1 MTLGPSGACVLE
13 GLPFLS
19 IEPPSPTM
27 ARELYSALDGWDLV
41 YDEQDARGRD
51 AFDASGTRLGT
62 VTDMVA
68 DTDAERIVSL
78 VLDNG
83 TEVDA
88 DRVELQNDRVVVQGA
103 AAATPHYG
111 AGSHL
116 RSRPLPGVAP
126 VGAVAATP
134 IPSGTD
140 AGAYGGMGAPGTV
153 HAAYDDHAGYFRSD
167 FESNYGTL
175 GGRYEDYEPA
185 YRYGY
190 DTARHDAYRDRVW
203 DDQLESDLYRDY
215 EGRYGTGTWEQ
226 TKAAVKSG
234 FQRARNAV
242 TGGDDGHR
250 STPY

>member
-1 MTLGPSGACVLE
+1 
-13 GLPFLS
+13 
-19 IEPPSPTM
+19 M

-41 YDEQDARGRD
+41 YDEQDARGRE
-51 AFDASGTRLGT
+51 AVDASGTRLGT

-68 DTDAERIVSL
+68 DTDAERIVAL

-83 TEVDA
+83 TEIDA
-88 DRVELQNDRVVVQGA
+88 DRVELQNDRVIVQGA
-103 AAATPHYG
+103 TATTPHYG

-116 RSRPLPGVAP
+116 RTRSVSGDVA
-126 VGAVAATP
+126 VGAAPAV

-140 AGAYGGMGAPGTV
+140 AGAYGGMTAPGTA
-153 HAAYDDHAGYFRSD
+153 HATYDDHAGYFRSD
-167 FESNYGTL
+167 FESNYGTM

-190 DTARHDAYRDRVW
+190 DTASRDDYRDRVW
-203 DDQLESDLYRDY
+203 DDQLESDLYGDY
-215 EGRYGTGTWEQ
+215 EGRYGSGTWDQ
-226 TKAAVKSG
+226 TKSAVKSG

>member
-1 MTLGPSGACVLE
+1 
-13 GLPFLS
+13 
-19 IEPPSPTM
+19 M

-41 YDEQDARGRD
+41 YDEQDARGRE
-51 AFDASGTRLGT
+51 AVDASGTRLGT

-68 DTDAERIVSL
+68 DTDAERIVAL

-83 TEVDA
+83 TEIDA
-88 DRVELQNDRVVVQGA
+88 DRVELQNDRVIVQGTA
-103 AAATPHYG
+103 ATTPHYG

-116 RSRPLPGVAP
+116 RTRSVSGDATTGVSGMGTAVP
-126 VGAVAATP
+126 AATVAAT
-134 IPSGTD
+134 GAD
-140 AGAYGGMGAPGTV
+140 AGSYVGGAAPTMAYGT
-153 HAAYDDHAGYFRSD
+153 YDDHADYFRSD
-167 FESNYGTL
+167 YESNYGTH

-190 DTARHDAYRDRVW
+190 DTASRDDYRDRVW

-215 EGRYGTGTWEQ
+215 EGRYGSGTWDQ
-226 TKAAVKSG
+226 TKSAVKSG